1 MSNQSR
7 KPARQPI
14 DISLPLILESVQMW
28 QLTRSELDP
37 FGKRSRAGPRYCE
50 CITVVLI
57 TLLSFVFSA
66 DVGAN
71 DKLIPSDWQ
80 PSLSELEAKCES
92 ELEPK
97 QGHAPSQRELNDISS
112 RLADVYDAELFI
124 TYVRLLNTLDAKAQR
139 ELFREQKQWLRDRA
153 TEAAAQVQSKGGSL
167 AALEYSGAFS
177 DFTKKRIAE
186 LRRRMPHDNSKPQ

>member
-7 KPARQPI
+7 KPVRQPI
-14 DISLPLILESVQMW
+14 DISLPLILESVQMR
-28 QLTRSELDP
+28 QLTRSERDA
-37 FGKRSRAGPRYCE
+37 FGKRARGGPRYCE
-50 CITVVLI
+50 WITVVLI

-80 PSLSELEAKCES
+80 PSLSALEAKCKS

-97 QGHAPSQRELNDISS
+97 QRHAPSQRELNDISS

-124 TYVRLLNTLDAKAQR
+124 TYVRLLNALDAKAQR
-139 ELFREQKQWLRDRA
+139 ELFREQQQWLRDRA

-186 LRRRMPHDNSKPQ
+186 LRRRMSHDNSKPQ

>member
-1 MSNQSR
+1 MNGQNR
-7 KPARQPI
+7 NPARQPI
-14 DISLPLILESVQMW
+14 DISLPMILESVQMW
-28 QLTRSELDP
+28 QLTRSERDP
-37 FGKRSRAGPRYCE
+37 FDKRARAGARYWE
-50 CITVVLI
+50 CMTVVLI

-80 PSLSELEAKCES
+80 PSLSALEAKCKS

-112 RLADVYDAELFI
+112 RLADVYDAELFV
-124 TYVRLLNTLDAKAQR
+124 TYVQLLDTLDAKAQR
-139 ELFREQKQWLRDRA
+139 ELFQEQQQWLRERA
-153 TEAAAQVQSKGGSL
+153 TKAAAQVQSKGGSL

-177 DFTKKRIAE
+177 DFTAKRIAE
-186 LRRRMPHDNSKPQ
+186 LRRRIPRSDPKPQ